1 MNIFTEMLTLFVLF
15 IANGIPR
22 IQVVNTFNVTVGVA
36 GTLTV
41 STSDP
46 DGDKVDLQLRT
57 ALPSGATFDNNTG
70 VFSWTPTDMSP
81 VNIS

>member
-1 MNIFTEMLTLFVLF
+1 MLTLFVLST
-15 IANGIPR
+15 ANGIPR
-22 IQVVNTFNVTVGVA
+22 IQVVNTFNVTVGVT

-41 STSDP
+41 TTSDP

-57 ALPSGATFDNNTG
+57 ALPSGASFNNNTG
-70 VFSWTPTDMSP
+70 VFTWNPTDMSP